1 MSFILIFS
9 VLAKRFAGKS
19 ISDMTYLVLSGTL
32 NVNSVSHS
40 AERLTQCSELQLTSF
55 LAD

>member
-40 AERLTQCSELQLTSF
+40 AERLTQ
-55 LAD
+55 